1 GAHLVGPEVTEMI
14 QGFGIARGLE
24 ATAESLADIVF
35 AHPTVSEAMHESVLA
50 ALGRA
55 LHWPPA
61 KVTAAR

>member
-1 GAHLVGPEVTEMI
+1 
-14 QGFGIARGLE
+14 
-24 ATAESLADIVF
+24 LADIVF

-61 KVTAAR
+61 KVPAGR